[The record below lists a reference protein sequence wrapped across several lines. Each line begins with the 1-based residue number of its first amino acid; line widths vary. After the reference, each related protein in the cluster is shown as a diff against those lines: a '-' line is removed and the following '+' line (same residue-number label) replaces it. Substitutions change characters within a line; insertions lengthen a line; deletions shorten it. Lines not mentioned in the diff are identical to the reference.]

1 MRTTLDIDDDV
12 LKAVKEI
19 GRRERKTTGQVVSAL
34 ARTALSGLDKGAGA
48 PEPRDGLGFQP
59 FPSRG
64 RPVTN
69 ELIDSL
75 REGDVY

>member
-1 MRTTLDIDDDV
+1 MRTTLNIDDDV
-12 LKAVKEI
+12 LKAAREI
-19 GRRERKTTGQVVSAL
+19 GRREKKTAGQVVSAL
-34 ARTALSGLDKGAGA
+34 ARTALIGLDKGAAAG
-48 PEPRDGLGFQP
+48 EPRDVFGFQP

-75 REGDVY
+75 REGDAY